1 MVRLQGATNYSER
14 IMPRTRKI
22 KLLDV
27 DKEIALYQK
36 LVDDIADRSISLGSA
51 ALDRAWNEIN
61 DHVKK
66 GGSFHRGWN
75 DMFNLLMRYAEA
87 GRYYDSKKAVDII
100 YNYSRNTLKDRLPR
114 SESNNQEAK
123 FLLACSK
130 NWRLATIVAKYAR
143 YVVRGK
149 LDEEIENEIE
159 IQQCGKYVFWLKN
172 QGLEYESLLMKSTF
186 VAYQFYCV
194 NFWIP
199 DNVHNY
205 MIASKLGGDGYA
217 QQYFKERTKCETL
230 LKSMLANI
238 DQTQTVAD
246 FVKKIGQ

>member
-1 MVRLQGATNYSER
+1 
-14 IMPRTRKI
+14 MPRTRKI
-22 KLLDV
+22 KLLDEQ
-27 DKEIALYQK
+27 DEKELYQK
-36 LVDDIADRSISLGSA
+36 LANDVADTTTNRWDRDISNVL
-51 ALDRAWNEIN
+51 NKIN

-66 GGSFHRGWN
+66 GGSFHCGWN
-75 DMFNLLMRYAEA
+75 NMFDLIFNYSSL
-87 GRYYDSKKAVDII
+87 GRYYDSKKAMDII

-205 MIASKLGGDGYA
+205 MIASKLGGDTYA
-217 QQYFKERTKCETL
+217 RSYFKERTKCETL
-230 LKSMLANI
+230 LKSMLANV
-238 DQTQTVAD
+238 DQTQTIAD
-246 FVKKIGQ
+246 LVKKIGQ